1 MSKKIKIFKN
11 ILIWLSVIFVTALLL
26 YNQYLIMINQG
37 KAERIEKLRE
47 MMDNKREIINM
58 QDTII
63 YQLKDSINELNYNEK

>member
-1 MSKKIKIFKN
+1 MSKKIFKN
-11 ILIWLSVIFVTALLL
+11 ILIWLSVIFITVLLL

-37 KAERIEKLRE
+37 KAEKIEKLRE
-47 MMDNKREIINM
+47 MMDNKREIITM